1 MSLSGFRCILYHAVI
16 AAHINIRSLQVAMN
30 SSIFK
35 KLVMFSQR
43 NVKESKR
50 TLTRYR
56 ARIIASTI
64 VYSIILLIIFILLNF
79 LVYYLSL
86 SSLIVNLL
94 IIFELLFIIMPIRLG
109 RSLYALNII
118 KGNIFSTSQI
128 FTPFKIELLNSY
140 VLIFLEVQCVRVL
153 SSLPL
158 AAGGLLLLTLPLN
171 IFGIILVTIGV
182 YIVTLQLSGLSQVY
196 FIIAHNPLMKS
207 RSVIKHSFEL
217 MKGFHLRWLA
227 MAVTFIGWWILDI
240 ITLGFSGIWS
250 RPLWDISTARFHFKI
265 MKYRKRSAQIKSNQ
279 PNK

>member
-1 MSLSGFRCILYHAVI
+1 
-16 AAHINIRSLQVAMN
+16 
-30 SSIFK
+30 
-35 KLVMFSQR
+35 MFSQR
-43 NVKESKR
+43 NAKESKS
-50 TLTRYR
+50 TLTLYR

-64 VYSIILLIIFILLNF
+64 VYSIFILIVFILLNF
-79 LVYYLSL
+79 LVYFLSL

-94 IIFELLFIIMPIRLG
+94 GIFVLVFIIMPIRLG

-128 FTPFKIELLNSY
+128 FIPFRIELLNSY
-140 VLIFLEVQCVRVL
+140 VSIFLKVQCVRAL
-153 SSLPL
+153 SFLPL

-182 YIVTLQLSGLSQVY
+182 YIVTLQISGLSQVY

-240 ITLGFSGIWS
+240 ITLGVSGIWS
-250 RPLWDISTARFHFKI
+250 RPLWDISAARFHFKLI
-265 MKYRKRSAQIKSNQ
+265 SYRKRFAQININVVSEVISK
-279 PNK
+279 